1 MKNPPAFPLTNK
13 WNNQD
18 YHGMTL
24 RDYFAAKA
32 MQRLMGKM
40 HDSVFKTLKKSYKTV
55 DAIEM
60 SRGIIVD
67 TAYEWADEMMK
78 AREV

>member
-1 MKNPPAFPLTNK
+1 MSEVEQQAFPDGLL
-13 WNNQD
+13 NQD
-18 YHGMTL
+18 GMTL

-40 HDSVFKTLKKSYKTV
+40 HDSIFKTLKKSYKTE

-60 SRGIIVD
+60 SKGMIVD
-67 TAYEWADEMMK
+67 TAYQWADAMMK
-78 AREV
+78 AREAE